1 MGGNLPIVVR
11 VLSVLATKMPTEKK
25 PAKKAEKPAAPKKAA
40 EKPIEKKAAEK
51 PIEKKKTEKKI
62 EKSTEKKAEKPAE
75 KKSTEKKKK
84 EKTEEKAEGKKRTSE
99 DKPEEKPAKL
109 AKKEKPAAAAAAK
122 KPIAK
127 TAKAKAKTAKVIP
140 TPKIAPKQKILKFAI
155 DCKAPIEDGIFQIAD
170 FEKFMIE
177 HFKINGKKGPNPA
190 LTIEV
195 NKHKLIVSTVDSHYS
210 KKYLKYLAKKYMK
223 KQNLRDWLRVVA
235 PNNSKDTYELRYFN
249 INNEEDE
256 EDDNDE

>member
-51 PIEKKKTEKKI
+51 PTEKKETQKKTEKPKDAKI
-62 EKSTEKKAEKPAE
+62 
-75 KKSTEKKKK
+75 KK

-99 DKPEEKPAKL
+99 EKPEEKPAKL

-210 KKYLKYLAKKYMK
+210 K
-223 KQNLRDWLRVVA
+223 
-235 PNNSKDTYELRYFN
+235 
-249 INNEEDE
+249 
-256 EDDNDE
+256 